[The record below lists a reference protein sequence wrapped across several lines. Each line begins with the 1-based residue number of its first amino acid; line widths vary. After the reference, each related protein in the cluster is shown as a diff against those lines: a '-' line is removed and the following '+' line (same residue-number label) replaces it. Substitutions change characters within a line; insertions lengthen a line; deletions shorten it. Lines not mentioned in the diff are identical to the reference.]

1 MPINA
6 EEFITELAI
15 AATEYDEDDYVYFSA
30 IEQKEIAYSKL
41 NQAELIAEAEKF
53 APYLLRL
60 L

>member
-1 MPINA
+1 MPINR

-15 AATEYDEDDYVYFSA
+15 ASAGDNENDDIYFST
-30 IEQKEIAYSKL
+30 IEQREIAYSKL
-41 NQAELIAEAEKF
+41 THAELIAEAWEF